1 MFRLD
6 IDDSANTP
14 VPNAFSSR
22 FQRCSRC
29 VNHMVKR
36 LVCMHDCSNM
46 FNRLRGT
53 TKFVVWLSGRTFMC
67 PSFRR
72 TLWRTHIVHNHENPR
87 RAPTLS
93 NHAPASR
100 DRHLHKLATWST
112 PICFAD
118 RSGNCLFKVHVAAVL
133 VLLEVQQQDALFAEQ
148 QSFPLAQA
156 LRIRRQLHLHRMPGN
171 VLWKP
176 TGDVSEV
183 SCHTNSSFYE

>member
-1 MFRLD
+1 MIAR
-6 IDDSANTP
+6 ICSTACA
-14 VPNAFSSR
+14 VPQSLLSGSQAEPSCVQAFSELYGGLTSSTIMR
-22 FQRCSRC
+22 IRG
-29 VNHMVKR
+29 VR
-36 LVCMHDCSNM
+36 LHCQI
-46 FNRLRGT
+46 
-53 TKFVVWLSGRTFMC
+53 
-67 PSFRR
+67 
-72 TLWRTHIVHNHENPR
+72 TH
-87 RAPTLS
+87 
-93 NHAPASR
+93 PASR
-100 DRHLHKLATWST
+100 NRHLHKLATWST

-118 RSGNCLFKVHVAAVL
+118 RSGNCLFKVHVAGVL